1 MDYEKLMMQAMALID
16 LHMDMYDNLVKEA
29 KEEKDERNVRRYAN
43 KYRAV
48 RDLKVGIDKLAL
60 QMKNG
65 E

>member
-1 MDYEKLMMQAMALID
+1 MDYEKLMIQVMALID
-16 LHMDMYDNLVKEA
+16 LHMDMYDNLANEA
-29 KEEKDERNVRRYAN
+29 EEEKDVRNVTKYAN

-48 RDLKVGIDKLAL
+48 RELKVWIDKLAL

>member
-1 MDYEKLMMQAMALID
+1 MDYEKLMIQVMALID
-16 LHMDMYDNLVKEA
+16 LHMDMYDNLANEA
-29 KEEKDERNVRRYAN
+29 KEEKDERNVTRYAN